1 MSPGLMGKGPGPKVS
16 ETLRIQ
22 NWSSSKIPMPSL
34 EEAFPGKYLE
44 DAINMQDFDL
54 SGRPP
59 FWPDPVE
66 VFGPIADCITSKDVR
81 SIMGGHQA
89 IIRFRNGYGVKVFR
103 YLDSKIFELIV
114 LRFRGP
120 AINDYELAGDTS
132 VSDLTLAFTNEDIL
146 GLCKEV
152 SVLG

>member
-1 MSPGLMGKGPGPKVS
+1 MGKGPGPKVS

-34 EEAFPGKYLE
+34 EEAFSGKYLE
-44 DAINMQDFDL
+44 DAINLRDCVL
-54 SGRPP
+54 SGLPP

-66 VFGPIADCITSKDVR
+66 VFAPIADCITSKDVR
-81 SIMGGHQA
+81 SIMGGRHQA

-120 AINDYELAGDTS
+120 AINDYELAGDTP
-132 VSDLTLAFTNEDIL
+132 VPDLSLAFTNEDIL
-146 GLCKEV
+146 GVCKEV
-152 SVLG
+152 SVLE